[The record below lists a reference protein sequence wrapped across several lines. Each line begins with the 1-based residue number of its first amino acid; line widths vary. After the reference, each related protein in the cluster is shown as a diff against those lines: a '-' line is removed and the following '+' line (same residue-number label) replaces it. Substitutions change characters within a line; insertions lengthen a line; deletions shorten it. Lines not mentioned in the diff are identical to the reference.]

1 MSKRIISIILL
12 ALTLLSTLIPC
23 VGAADT
29 GDSPYTSEV
38 ARELSGS
45 TINGKAFNFA
55 DYPKDRFNTEVSV
68 LFINEVG
75 FRAGSDQS
83 DWVLYL
89 YLYNPSGQAYDFTTG
104 KCAVNMGYEWSDT
117 GAVTAYTKFALELVS
132 ASDEEGMENV
142 FLKVR
147 VKDKTI
153 GARTFAKRL
162 SSKSTRIYAFSEV
175 ELLIPGKV
183 NATSF
188 SFARRYEVTG
198 YDKGYGTYA
207 SQNNKTVKDTGHNV
221 IQCKPVQTYW
231 RSDTSSGGKNH
242 RWQVNAVYF
251 SVPKAYFKEY
261 DNLDAVKC
269 EWFEAKT
276 QPIIATDDV
285 TLYTKLKPWVGWLI
299 GGDYNNGST
308 GRRWTTDIPYGLWTS
323 SQYSVKMSAGH
334 VNAFTYG
341 YNVRRNAGVL
351 TSPLLEIPPNIN
363 PLGWLLRSEA
373 GEIKLNQE
381 FVSKDTMLEYYTN
394 MVKEKGE
401 AAARQLLLTNT
412 VDEGR
417 KYGKQEVIIHFD
429 DTYLLENYDSNHSWF
444 QKFLD
449 YNIFNGGWKYGTGY
463 TTKTGE
469 TYENF
474 QPINII
480 DSYEDIAATPAQLAE
495 SLYFATEEE
504 ARKFKEYA
512 TDALKRDEY
521 VVLLRYAERDYYS
534 EVMEVTPKISGTAVV
549 AVQTVFLDF
558 DIIELDFKKDAETIV
573 VPVTS
578 SPTNG
583 IGGIKAPQV
592 DDTNPGKY
600 LGEAVK
606 DAMNTGKDLV
616 RRIVGIVLIV
626 LGVLVLLKVVQIGVR
641 LFRDNRDW

>member
-1 MSKRIISIILL
+1 MSKRIITIILL

-23 VGAADT
+23 VGATDT

-83 DWVLYL
+83 DWALYL

-261 DNLDAVKC
+261 DSLDAVKC

-276 QPIIATDDV
+276 QPIIATDDGA
-285 TLYTKLKPWVGWLI
+285 LFDALEPQI
-299 GGDYNNGST
+299 GEILTADPLWDKRVFEQRLNISV
-308 GRRWTTDIPYGLWTS
+308 PYGLRTS
-323 SQYSVKMSAGH
+323 SDE
-334 VNAFTYG
+334 FG
-341 YNVRRNAGVL
+341 YNIRHSEK
-351 TSPLLEIPPNIN
+351 TSFGDVIFVPSNIHV
-363 PLGWLLRSEA
+363 LGWFLLAETD
-373 GEIKLNQE
+373 EIKLNQE
-381 FVSKDTMLEYYTN
+381 FVSKDSMLKYYAD

-417 KYGKQEVIIHFD
+417 KYGKQEVTIRFD
-429 DTYLLENYDSNHSWF
+429 DTYELKNYDSNHNWF
-444 QKFLD
+444 QRFLD
-449 YNIFNGGWKYGTGY
+449 YHIFNGGWNSKGY

-469 TYENF
+469 TYGNF

-480 DSYEDIAATPAQLAE
+480 DSYDDIAATPAQLAE

-534 EVMEVTPKISGTAVV
+534 EVMEVTPSISGTAVV